1 MKLSRSIK
9 VAAVA
14 LAAAVFSSQAAFA
27 GVTITGTGASF
38 VTPLLN
44 TCKMAWQS
52 STDNTVSYSGGGSG
66 AGRANTNNGIGDF
79 NFSDAPYTP
88 EKDSVLHL
96 AVAAAPISVMYN
108 QKGFDGQLYLSPAT
122 ISDIF
127 AGKITKWND
136 AKIKA
141 DNAGSK
147 AIVTYKKD
155 AKGKVVKVK
164 GKPVVLSSTPAKAA
178 GTDLPDEE
186 IRVVFRSDSSGTT
199 ENFVNYLYGQFPS
212 TWTKKSGGTFANLYP
227 GSSLP
232 LSWLSASGSAG
243 VAALANRT
251 PYSISYNES
260 SYAGALGKS
269 AILNGA
275 GQYVLPS
282 AGGTATFLGAA
293 SVSSKG
299 VLTYNYKAKDSGAY
313 PLGVVSYALVDSARK
328 GEEAKAVTSYLKYLL
343 TEKCTS
349 TRPELEYA
357 TITGKLL
364 TTVNGLIA
372 KLDQ

>member
-9 VAAVA
+9 VITVA
-14 LAAAVFSSQAAFA
+14 ITAAVFSSQAAFA

-44 TCKMAWQS
+44 TCKMVWQNDS
-52 STDNTVSYSGGGSG
+52 GNTVSYSGGGSG

-79 NFSDAPYTP
+79 NFSDAPYSP
-88 EKDSVLHL
+88 EKDSILHL
-96 AVAAAPISVMYN
+96 AVAAAPISVMHH
-108 QKGFDGQLYLSPAT
+108 QRGFDGQLYLSPST

-136 AKIKA
+136 PKIKA

-147 AIVTYKKD
+147 AIITYKKD
-155 AKGKVVKVK
+155 AKGKIVKVK
-164 GKPVVLSSTPAKAA
+164 GKNVVLSTTPAKAA
-178 GTDLPDEE
+178 GTDLPNEE

-243 VAALANRT
+243 VAALAART
-251 PYSISYNES
+251 PFSISYNES
-260 SYAGALGKS
+260 SYAGTLGKA
-269 AILNGA
+269 AIANGA
-275 GQYVLPS
+275 GEWVLPS
-282 AGGTATFLGAA
+282 ASGTSTFLGAA

-299 VLTYNYKAKDSGAY
+299 ILTYNYEAKDKGAY

-328 GEEAKAVTSYLKYLL
+328 GAEAKAVTSYMKYLL
-343 TEKCTS
+343 TDKCTQ
-349 TRPELEYA
+349 TRPELEYT
-357 TITGKLL
+357 TISGKLL